1 MLVWNDERNTW
12 VYENIVLTNDEETND
27 FLDHLNKSVPNK

>member
-12 VYENIVLTNDEETND
+12 MYENIVLTNDEETND
-27 FLDHLNKSVPNK
+27 FLDHLNK